1 MSLVPAALRSR
12 NYQLFFIGQGISL
25 IGTWI
30 TQLATVWLVYQLT
43 GSALMLG
50 FVSFISQIPN
60 LLFGPFGGLIVDRS
74 NRKHL
79 LIITQILA
87 MLQSFALAE
96 MTLTARINITG
107 IMVLSFCQGLINAI
121 DAPAR
126 HTFVKDMVESPN
138 DLISAIGL
146 NSFLFNISRLI
157 GPAIGGILIAQLGV
171 GYCFLIDGIS
181 YLAVIGGLI
190 LMRFPQKPKRARI
203 SFNPLQSIKEG
214 FIYAFGFLPI
224 KLILLLTVV
233 FSLMVMPYS
242 SLMPIFVTET
252 LHGDAHTLGFLL
264 ASSGIGALIGGI
276 YMLSRKS
283 VVGLEFLIA
292 FSPIVSGLGLI
303 LLAFTKIFWF
313 SFASLVL
320 VGFGSILQSIAS
332 NTLIQ
337 ILVEDDKRARVL
349 SLYIMAVLGIIPF
362 GCLLDGVLAHY
373 IGVQLTL
380 IFNGVVC
387 IIVAMLFAR
396 ELKTLGAMIK
406 PIHSRERFLDDTDI

>member
-60 LLFGPFGGLIVDRS
+60 FLFGPLGGFIADRS

-79 LIITQILA
+79 LIITQVLA

-96 MTLTARINITG
+96 MTLTAKINITG
-107 IMVLSFCQGLINAI
+107 IIVLSFCQGLINAI

-126 HTFVKDMVESPN
+126 HTFVKDMVEKPN

-190 LMRFPQKPKRARI
+190 LMRFQEKPKQARI
-203 SFNPLQSIKEG
+203 SFNP
-214 FIYAFGFLPI
+214 
-224 KLILLLTVV
+224 
-233 FSLMVMPYS
+233 
-242 SLMPIFVTET
+242 
-252 LHGDAHTLGFLL
+252 
-264 ASSGIGALIGGI
+264 
-276 YMLSRKS
+276 
-283 VVGLEFLIA
+283 
-292 FSPIVSGLGLI
+292 VSY
-303 LLAFTKIFWF
+303 T
-313 SFASLVL
+313 
-320 VGFGSILQSIAS
+320 
-332 NTLIQ
+332 
-337 ILVEDDKRARVL
+337 
-349 SLYIMAVLGIIPF
+349 
-362 GCLLDGVLAHY
+362 H
-373 IGVQLTL
+373 LTL
-380 IFNGVVC
+380 PTKR
-387 IIVAMLFAR
+387 IV
-396 ELKTLGAMIK
+396 
-406 PIHSRERFLDDTDI
+406 